1 MTERIGRPQLTVAVK
16 QTWRALKI
24 WPDAGRWKSAS
35 GIALPAAAIIALAG
49 FLGGWLV
56 FDPVDDVPAALVA
69 AIILFFVPAMAEEL
83 IFRGVLLSWLAGF
96 SQRWGSWLSAI
107 LFMLW
112 HPLQALTFGPPWS
125 DIFLQPS
132 FLFATFILG
141 IILTHIRIVTQSLWP
156 VIAIHWI
163 LALAWKLFFGGPFY

>member
-1 MTERIGRPQLTVAVK
+1 MVTPMLTVAVK
-16 QTWRALKI
+16 QTWQALRI
-24 WPDAGRWKSAS
+24 WPDAHHWKSALR
-35 GIALPAAAIIALAG
+35 IAFPTAVIIALAG
-49 FLGGWLV
+49 LLGGWLV
-56 FDPVDDVPAALVA
+56 FEPVGDLASALFAAFV
-69 AIILFFVPAMAEEL
+69 LFFIPAMAEEL

-125 DIFLQPS
+125 AVFLQPS

-163 LALAWKLFFGGPFY
+163 LVLAWKLFFGGPFY